1 MVLECLSGEWPPSL
15 WEGCSYLSEKGVR
28 TKAWPSLTFLRRVFV
43 PKLGLLLPFCLP
55 DTIKKPLFGASLFTL
70 HFPGSYM
77 QNKLFLCKL
86 LSLRYSVIT
95 AESGNIFPSLPSF
108 DIAVQ
113 ATYPMLQF
121 CLCCSAVPGA
131 YHVRSEWAQ
140 HCPVALEPELWP
152 EHYELFLLDGKEVYP
167 VTVHCFLLW
176 CSRHDF

>member
-1 MVLECLSGEWPPSL
+1 MALECLSGEGPPSL
-15 WEGCSYLSEKGVR
+15 WEGCSYKSLAFSYLS
-28 TKAWPSLTFLRRVFV
+28 AFLTQ
-43 PKLGLLLPFCLP
+43 PKNLCLAP
-55 DTIKKPLFGASLFTL
+55 TSSL
-70 HFPGSYM
+70 HFPGSYL

-86 LSLRYSVIT
+86 LSLRYSVNT
-95 AESGNIFPSLPSF
+95 AESGNTFPSLPSF

-121 CLCCSAVPGA
+121 CPCCSAVPGA
-131 YHVRSEWAQ
+131 YCIRSEWAQ
-140 HCPVALEPELWP
+140 RCPVALEPELWP